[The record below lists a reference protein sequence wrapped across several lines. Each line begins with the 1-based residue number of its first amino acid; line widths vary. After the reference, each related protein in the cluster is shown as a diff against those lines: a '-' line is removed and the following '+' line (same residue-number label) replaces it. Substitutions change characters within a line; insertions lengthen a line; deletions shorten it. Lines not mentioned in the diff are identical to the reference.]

1 MKGNH
6 LGEFEELVLL
16 VVASLQDNAY
26 AVTVKLEMEEKAHR
40 KANISAIHSTLYRL
54 EEKGL
59 LESEVGGI
67 TNTRGGKR
75 KRFFKVTNQGFE
87 MLKEAER
94 LRRTFWNVIPQL
106 SDLK

>member
-1 MKGNH
+1 MKGDH

-16 VVASLQDNAY
+16 VVASLAEGAY
-26 AVTVKLEMEEKAHR
+26 AVSVKLEMELKARR

-75 KRFFKVTNQGFE
+75 KRFFRVTNAGFDA
-87 MLKEAER
+87 LREAEK
-94 LRRTFWNVIPQL
+94 LRRYFWNAIPQL
-106 SDLK
+106 SGSS

>member
-26 AVTVKLEMEEKAHR
+26 AVTVKLEMEERADR

-75 KRFFKVTNQGFE
+75 KRYFKVTNEGFE
-87 MLKEAER
+87 MLRDAEQ
-94 LRRTFWNVIPQL
+94 LRRTFWNMIPQL
-106 SDLK
+106 SGLK

>member
-26 AVTVKLEMEEKAHR
+26 AVTVKLEMEEKALR

>member
-16 VVASLQDNAY
+16 VVASLHDNAY

-87 MLKEAER
+87 MLREAER
-94 LRRTFWNVIPQL
+94 LRRTFWNVIPEL
-106 SDLK
+106 NGSL